1 MNTDELAK
9 RVKDIVSRV
18 DPYLSSGGVVKE
30 KVHIPAN
37 VWNDLKQLANDLA
50 AGTRIKS
57 AGQSQ
62 VAERA
67 EEAGVLLPALMEDV
81 VDASDLDSGY
91 ASGWNN
97 AVEECR
103 RLNTTRSKM

>member
-1 MNTDELAK
+1 MNTDELSK
-9 RVKDIVSRV
+9 RINDIVGRV

-30 KVHIPAN
+30 KVHIPAS
-37 VWNDLKQLANDLA
+37 VWNDLKLLASDLA
-50 AGTRIKS
+50 TGTSIKS

-62 VAERA
+62 AAERA
-67 EEAGVLLPALMEDV
+67 QEGGVLLPDLMEDA

-103 RLNTTRSKM
+103 RLNATRRKM